1 MSFLKFLSGPPPEKL
16 EKKGDVFFDTGFWG
30 DAKLEYERALEKA
43 KKERRLSPD
52 WEERLFEKI
61 TKSKE
66 ALAATHEKSAE
77 DLIEGGYYDEARSLL
92 ALAQEITMDEARIR
106 TLTALSEKLEAL
118 QQAEVEDSPAEHYYG
133 LADEHLPEEYSEAT
147 LDEQF
152 VAICGALPAEI
163 QDIYLS
169 YSEDFRA
176 GYLAL
181 NDGDFEA
188 AATFLSEAL
197 AAEAMAA
204 ESTPGSY
211 IALELATTYLHLGRL
226 AEARE
231 LLIPFLEHHPDTLPA
246 YQLLCD
252 ICWEEK
258 DFQQADAVIDSVP
271 EDLADSLAVLL
282 LRGETRYYAGDYAA
296 AKALYQTFL
305 DNHGWREEVAL
316 ALAKAHE
323 ASGEHEKARLIYK
336 DIMGR
341 CTSCRTRINPEIK
354 HKYAELSFAAGMH
367 DTNLLELFLSLAHE
381 IPNLAPVYY
390 DRVAAIYSAQGNE
403 TEAARFRSIAKRTAG

>member
-16 EKKGDVFFDTGFWG
+16 EKKGDAFFDSGFWG

-43 KKERRLSPD
+43 KKERRLTPD
-52 WEERLFEKI
+52 WEGRLFKKI
-61 TKSKE
+61 TSSKE
-66 ALAATHEKSAE
+66 ALAAAHEKSAE
-77 DLIEGGYYDEARSLL
+77 DLMEGGYYNDARALL
-92 ALAQEITMDEARIR
+92 ALALEITTDEARTR
-106 TLTALSEKLEAL
+106 TLKALADKLESL
-118 QQAEVEDSPAEHYYG
+118 QQAEAKDSAAEYYYG
-133 LADEHLPEEYSEAT
+133 LADEPLPEEYPEAT

-152 VAICGALPAEI
+152 FAICGALPAEI
-163 QDIYLS
+163 QETYLS

-181 NDGDFEA
+181 NAGDFET
-188 AATFLSEAL
+188 AATYLSKAL
-197 AAEAMAA
+197 KAKAMPADA
-204 ESTPGSY
+204 TSGSY
-211 IALELATTYLHLGRL
+211 IALELATAYLHLGRL

-231 LLIPFLEHHPDTLPA
+231 LLVPFLERHPDTLPA

-282 LRGETRYYAGDYAA
+282 LRGETRHQAGDYAA

-305 DNHGWREEVAL
+305 DDQDWREEVAL
-316 ALAKAHE
+316 ALARAHE
-323 ASGEHEKARLIYK
+323 SSGEHEKALLIYK

-341 CTSCRTRINPEIK
+341 CTSCHTKIHPDIK
-354 HKYAELSFAAGMH
+354 HKYAELSFAAGIH
-367 DTNLLELFLSLAHE
+367 DTNLLELYLALAHE
-381 IPNLAPVYY
+381 IPDLAPTYY
-390 DRVAAIYSAQGNE
+390 ERVAAIYSAQGNE
-403 TEAARFRSIAKRTAG
+403 TEAARFRNIAKRAAG